1 MARRKIGL
9 VGAGNIGGELAN
21 LAVTRGLGD
30 VVLLDLPKMENK
42 AKGKALDLEQAAAL
56 AGIDV
61 RVTGTSSWDDL
72 HGSDILI
79 VTAGFPRKPGQ
90 SREDLLGENLP
101 VIRSVAEEASRVCP
115 GAFVIVISNPL
126 DAMVHEFRRRSGLP
140 TNKVVGMAG
149 VLDSLRFA
157 HFAARELGVSVRD
170 VRAVVLGGHGDDMVP
185 VASASSVNGVPLTT
199 LMSRD
204 RLDAIIARTRHGG
217 GEIVSLMGTSAY
229 YAPAA
234 AAIAMAEAY
243 LFDHKRMLPCAA
255 WLAGEY
261 GYQDLYL
268 GVPVIL
274 GEGGVEK
281 IVELHLEPEEITAL
295 KKSAGAVQSLI
306 ALLG

>member
-185 VASASSVNGVPLTT
+185 VASASSVKGVPLTA

-217 GEIVSLMGTSAY
+217 GEIVSLMGTSVKFAGIWHGFFDGKWHGVGLY
-229 YAPAA
+229 DRYRCYKSCVNNIATIIGRCGQGGKQARSAPP
-234 AAIAMAEAY
+234 
-243 LFDHKRMLPCAA
+243 K
-255 WLAGEY
+255 LAC
-261 GYQDLYL
+261 
-268 GVPVIL
+268 
-274 GEGGVEK
+274 
-281 IVELHLEPEEITAL
+281 
-295 KKSAGAVQSLI
+295 
-306 ALLG
+306 LLGGRSLRLHAG